1 MNDAISRSAVLE
13 MISRTKTA
21 AMSDEAKF
29 TKSQRNAI
37 RAIAD
42 LFSAVVKDIP
52 TIDAVPVVHE
62 KDIRSSIITVEN
74 VDEWQGRIILADDG
88 TRVCA
93 VYYAD
98 GDDCVP
104 VVRCKDCR
112 YSEPMPDRGVS
123 KFGADAL
130 NCTQCRG
137 DDGYGYAGI
146 SMIRPDDFCSDG
158 ALKDGDPH
166 D

>member
-1 MNDAISRSAVLE
+1 MSDAISRSAVL
-13 MISRTKTA
+13 
-21 AMSDEAKF
+21 AMMDKLIDFAYRNEDDELHH
-29 TKSQRNAI
+29 T
-37 RAIAD
+37 
-42 LFSAVVKDIP
+42 LV
-52 TIDAVPVVHE
+52 T
-62 KDIRSSIITVEN
+62 
-74 VDEWQGRIILADDG
+74 
-88 TRVCA
+88 VCA
-93 VYYAD
+93 YI
-98 GDDCVP
+98 DDVPTLDVAP
-104 VVRCKDCR
+104 VVRCKNCR

-158 ALKDGDPH
+158 ALKDGEPH